1 MFGSLGFI
9 AWLAG
14 TSAGASVAVAGIH
27 GYQHTLGPLLG
38 RAGFRCRFTPSCSHY
53 AAVVI
58 ARDGLIRGAWESAAR
73 VARCTP
79 RTPMGTR
86 DEP

>member
-1 MFGSLGFI
+1 MAGAFGFT
-9 AWLAG
+9 AWLAA

-58 ARDGLIRGAWESAAR
+58 ARDGLIRGAWASAIR

-79 RTPMGTR
+79 WTPAGTV